1 MTRQATQVY
10 LTPEQHQALREAS
23 RLSGR
28 SMAGI
33 VRDLIEDHIMPLSIL
48 PTDLSDLA
56 GFVRTGRP
64 TDIAV
69 ERDAMLADAAR
80 DLR

>member
-1 MTRQATQVY
+1 
-10 LTPEQHQALREAS
+10 
-23 RLSGR
+23 
-28 SMAGI
+28 MAGI